1 MFTNTY
7 GISPSNTTLTVRY
20 LTGGGVA
27 SNVPSGDLTTLNTR
41 GVYFNNPNL
50 SSTTANDIFTSLV
63 VSNPFAA
70 SGGQDGDGIEEI
82 RKNLAKIDMRLME
95 CSSILTG
102 YQKALVLTQEESP
115 ETPSAVEFMEY
126 DDEVE
131 NEKG

>member
-1 MFTNTY
+1 MSVDITYSIDFEEVPKEMKELVQKVKDTSCQTVDQKFTE
-7 GISPSNTTLTVRY
+7 L
-20 LTGGGVA
+20 L
-27 SNVPSGDLTTLNTR
+27 
-41 GVYFNNPNL
+41 
-50 SSTTANDIFTSLV
+50 TSL
-63 VSNPFAA
+63 SEEEEKKALQA
-70 SGGQDGDGIEEI
+70 IEEI